1 MIVRT
6 AGDITSVPGLTLSVD
21 VDAGVGDWEGD
32 RVVVVA
38 GGAGEE
44 SRYDMRSNQAKI
56 KHCIR
61 ICKKWTP
68 DIE

>member
-1 MIVRT
+1 
-6 AGDITSVPGLTLSVD
+6 
-21 VDAGVGDWEGD
+21 VGDWEGD

-44 SRYDMRSNQAKI
+44 LRYDMRSNQAKI